1 MSAVLHALADL
12 TPKRAIQLE
21 YPEDGEEALPVTSRL
36 CQWNVPR
43 KRKESSIA
51 MSEAVFQKHD
61 YSRPNKKKIKPIED
75 FDPRPEQYKG
85 TATSR
90 LPALLDSVRGQELC
104 VSFLFNEK
112 CQHWGNNQH
121 VAVAASSVHIPNISE
136 LRDTITEFKRTLCIS
151 DDKARE
157 IERDTREQRHSS
169 LWHSVRRYR
178 ITSSLFGIVLAHR
191 DTTIPDNLVLRI
203 LQPKNFSSQATQ
215 HGIEVEP
222 LAISKYRQYQ
232 QSNGHPDYTVCASG
246 FIVNTTHPFLGASP
260 DGAVY
265 DPSSTL
271 LPYGFLE
278 IKCPYTQLVI
288 FHLLKH
294 AGFCCRVDSTTGHVV
309 LKENHAYFFSSPR
322 ANGNRLLTLVRFCC
336 VYKQGY

>member
-1 MSAVLHALADL
+1 
-12 TPKRAIQLE
+12 
-21 YPEDGEEALPVTSRL
+21 
-36 CQWNVPR
+36 
-43 KRKESSIA
+43 

-85 TATSR
+85 TAASR

-104 VSFLFNEK
+104 VSLLFDEK
-112 CQHWGNNQH
+112 CQHWGVNQD
-121 VAVAASSVHIPNISE
+121 VAAAASSVHIPKISE
-136 LRDTITEFKRTLCIS
+136 LRDTNLRELLCIS

-169 LWHSVRRYR
+169 LWHPVCRYR
-178 ITSSLFGIVLAHR
+178 ITSSLFGIALAHR
-191 DTTIPDNLVLRI
+191 DTTPPDNLVLRL

-215 HGIEVEP
+215 HGIEMEP
-222 LAISKYRQYQ
+222 LAISKYREYH
-232 QSNGHPDYTVCASG
+232 GHPDLTVCASG
-246 FIVNTTHPFLGASP
+246 FIVNTAHPFLGASP

-271 LPYGFLE
+271 QPYGFLE
-278 IKCPYTQLVI
+278 IKCPYI

-294 AGFCCRVDSTTGHVV
+294 A
-309 LKENHAYFFSSPR
+309 
-322 ANGNRLLTLVRFCC
+322 
-336 VYKQGY
+336 